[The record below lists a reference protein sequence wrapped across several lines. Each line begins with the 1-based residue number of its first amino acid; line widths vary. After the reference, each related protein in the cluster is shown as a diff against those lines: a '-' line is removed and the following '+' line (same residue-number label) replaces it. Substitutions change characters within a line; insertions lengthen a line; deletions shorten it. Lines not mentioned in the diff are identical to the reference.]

1 MHTKGADYSSTAMLA
16 SQQSELAERIGRLAT
31 VEGAQPSAI
40 AGLTL
45 IRASSPSQPLPSLYE
60 PSLCIVVQG
69 RKRAV
74 LADEVY
80 VYDALN
86 YLVVSV
92 TLPMIGQIIDAS
104 PELPYLCL
112 RIGIDYAQGFHYG
125 QPQPIATLFR

>member
-1 MHTKGADYSSTAMLA
+1 MHAKISDYMTHDSLA
-16 SQQSELAERIGRLAT
+16 SQQAELAERVGRLAT
-31 VEGAQPSAI
+31 VDGPQPSAI

-86 YLVVSV
+86 
-92 TLPMIGQIIDAS
+92 
-104 PELPYLCL
+104 
-112 RIGIDYAQGFHYG
+112 
-125 QPQPIATLFR
+125 